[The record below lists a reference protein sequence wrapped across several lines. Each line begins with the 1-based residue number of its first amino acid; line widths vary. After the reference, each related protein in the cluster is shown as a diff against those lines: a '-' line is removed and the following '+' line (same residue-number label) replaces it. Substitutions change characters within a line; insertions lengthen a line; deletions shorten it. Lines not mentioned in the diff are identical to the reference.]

1 MLEFQILDVDY
12 IMLNDRP
19 VVRIF
24 GKTAEGETVC
34 AFYEGYMPYF
44 YAAGRGVLELLKNE
58 PLVVRTEN
66 AKRRFVFDHNEVRD
80 VIKVTLKNPAK
91 TPELREKLKMNGVK
105 PYEADILF
113 KYRFMNDVG
122 LSGLGWVGVAENN
135 ISTNTVKAGKII
147 KADKLVPVKS
157 DKDAPLKYLALDI
170 ECTPITPG
178 GVPEA
183 RKDPIIMISL
193 VFNQEYKGKKS
204 IVLSTRRDQY
214 VAAFGDEKAMLEE
227 LIRIINDYD
236 PDVITGYNIN
246 SFDFPYIL
254 ERMKQNNVRPVF
266 GRCNQKYVV
275 ARKVGMRYRVSITG
289 RIMVDS
295 FEIVKKD
302 FSLQRY
308 GLDFVAET
316 LLKQKKDDVKHSEID
331 KLWRGDQEGFRKL
344 ISYSRKDSVLAMDLV
359 LKLNLVDKYIALSK
373 VSGTLLQD
381 TLDSGETARIEN
393 FLLREFNKEGY
404 VFPCKPDASEI
415 GKREKERVVG
425 LKGGFV
431 LEPEKKLHSNV
442 AVLDF
447 RSMYPSIIQTFNICP
462 TTIVRNES
470 PVDVIK
476 TPSGAMFLPK
486 ETRTGIIPKIVEG
499 LMKSRRNAKRRLNK
513 CTDPAKK
520 RALDAEQWA
529 LKIMANAFYGHFGY
543 SRARVY
549 DLDIANA
556 ITTCGRDIIKKT
568 ADRIEKD
575 FGYRVIYGD
584 TDSVFVKMPE
594 DDKERIYSIANDI
607 SAKITKQLPGIME
620 LEFEKVFK
628 RFLPLTKKRYV
639 AWKFVPVEKE
649 GKVEWEEGIEM
660 KGIET
665 VRRDWCGLVS
675 DTMKEVIEMIL
686 KRDDAKGAVNY
697 FRHVVEALVRGVIPI
712 QKLVIRKTMT
722 KSPGSYVGIQPHI
735 ELVKKIQARN
745 PAEAPGIGDRIG
757 YVIVK
762 GTQLLSKRAEDP
774 IYIVEKGLQIDSN
787 YYIDNQLLPP
797 LERIFRG
804 LGVSKPELLG
814 NGKQIGILDALKNH
828 RAPEAKPVKEVGIEQ
843 MNGFICSKCNRFYP
857 RVPLVGTCG
866 CGGNLLFSSSQGPVE
881 WVVT

>member
-12 IMLNDRP
+12 IMLNDKP

-24 GKTAEGETVC
+24 GKTASGETVC

-44 YAAGRGVLELLKNE
+44 YARGKGVLDLLKNE
-58 PLVVRTEN
+58 PLVVRTEGV
-66 AKRRFVFDHNEVRD
+66 RRKFVFDNDEAKE
-80 VIKVTLKNPAK
+80 VIKITLRNPAK
-91 TPELREKLKMNGVK
+91 TPELREKLRMNGVK

-122 LSGLGWVGVAENN
+122 LGGLGWVGVAENN
-135 ISTNTVKAGKII
+135 ISTNTVKVRRVI
-147 KADKLVPVKS
+147 KADKLTSIKR
-157 DKDAPLKYLALDI
+157 DEDALLKYLALDI
-170 ECTPITPG
+170 ECVPITPG
-178 GVPEA
+178 AVPEA
-183 RKDPIIMISL
+183 RKDPIILISL

-204 IVLSTRRDQY
+204 LVLSTRRDQY
-214 VAAFGDEKAMLEE
+214 VMGFDDEKAMLEE
-227 LIRIINDYD
+227 LIKIINDYD

-302 FSLQRY
+302 FFLQRY

-316 LLKQKKDDVKHSEID
+316 LLKEKKEDVKHSEIE
-331 KLWRGDQEGFRKL
+331 KLWKGDQEGFRKL

-393 FLLREFNKEGY
+393 FLLREFDKEGY
-404 VFPCKPDASEI
+404 VFPCKPDGAEI
-415 GKREKERVVG
+415 SKREKERVVG

-447 RSMYPSIIQTFNICP
+447 ASMYPSIIQTFNICP
-462 TTIVRNES
+462 TTIVRNGGS
-470 PVDVIK
+470 ADVIK
-476 TPSGAMFLPK
+476 TPSGARFLPK
-486 ETRTGIIPKIVEG
+486 ETRKGIIPKIVEE
-499 LMKSRRNAKRRLNK
+499 LMKNRRRTKKKLER
-513 CTDPAKK
+513 CTDPGK
-520 RALDAEQWA
+520 RSALDAEQWA
-529 LKIMANAFYGHFGY
+529 LKIMANAFYGYFGY
-543 SRARVY
+543 SRARIY

-556 ITTCGRDIIKKT
+556 ITTCGRETIKKT
-568 ADRIEKD
+568 ANTIEKD

-594 DDKERIYSIANDI
+594 EDMKKIYDIANDI
-607 SAKITKQLPGIME
+607 STKITKQLPGIME

-639 AWKFVPVEKE
+639 AWRFIPVEKE
-649 GKVEWEEGIEM
+649 GRIEWEEGMEM

-675 DTMKEVIEMIL
+675 DTMKEIIEMIL
-686 KRDDAKGAVNY
+686 KKDDAKGAVNY
-697 FRHVVEALVRGVIPI
+697 FRDVVISLVKGNIPI

-722 KSPGSYVGIQPHI
+722 KSPGSYVGVQPHI
-735 ELVKKIQARN
+735 ELVKKLQARN

-774 IYIVEKGLQIDSN
+774 VYIMEKGLQIDSH
-787 YYIDNQLLPP
+787 YYIENQLLPP

-814 NGKQIGILDALKNH
+814 NGKQIGILDALRNH
-828 RAPEAKPVKEVGIEQ
+828 RAPETKPIKELSVGE
-843 MNGFICSKCNRFYP
+843 MNGFICSKCNKFYP
-857 RVPLVGTCG
+857 RVPLIGTCE
-866 CGGNLLFSSSQGPVE
+866 CGGNLLFSSSQGPAE